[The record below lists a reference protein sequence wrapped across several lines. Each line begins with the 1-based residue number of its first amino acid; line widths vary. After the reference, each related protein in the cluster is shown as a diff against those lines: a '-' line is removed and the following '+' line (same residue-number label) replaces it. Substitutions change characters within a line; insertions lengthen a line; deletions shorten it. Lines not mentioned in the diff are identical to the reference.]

1 MLINKNQ
8 SKDLLLAFFKT
19 LLLIVGLDIL
29 LTSLFTI
36 IKGEFKRNNFESEIN
51 LNIKK
56 LTDDQNIQID
66 IDIY

>member
-1 MLINKNQ
+1 MINKNQ

-19 LLLIVGLDIL
+19 LCLIVGLDIL